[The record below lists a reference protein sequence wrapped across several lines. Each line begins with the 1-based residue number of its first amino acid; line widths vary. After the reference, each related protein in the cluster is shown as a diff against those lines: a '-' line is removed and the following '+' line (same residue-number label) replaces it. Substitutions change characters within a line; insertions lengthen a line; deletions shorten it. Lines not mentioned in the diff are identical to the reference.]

1 MSLNKKQKTLFGI
14 IGAVLAVAL
23 IAVIVMLAVSS
34 CADEKIYT
42 PKDIITVTIDEP
54 GVVLTLNNQ
63 KNVVDVKS
71 VGESDIDP
79 EYLKNIH
86 FQTAL
91 ERILSEMSAE
101 GTFKGTADDAMLI
114 MVESL
119 NEEDYDT
126 IGDSVNGVWTRHGY
140 TAKILPLYI
149 KARQAS
155 IEKTA
160 EQKDITYAKAY
171 FCQKIA
177 KESGNLKA
185 DELYGKSIA
194 EIYKLSKEDKSDD
207 HINSVINSLNSSQ
220 VEIEP
225 PVSSSE
231 VSSGDGENSSHN
243 TSTGSSSVSSS
254 SDSGS
259 SAAQGSSSSASESS
273 DSSSQG
279 GTFETSMSQADN
291 GGWTDGWY

>member
-23 IAVIVMLAVSS
+23 KAVAVMLAVSS
-34 CADEKIYT
+34 CGDETIYA
-42 PKDIITVTIDEP
+42 PKDLITVTIDEP
-54 GVVLTLNNQ
+54 GIELTLNNQ
-63 KNVVDVKS
+63 KNVIGATV
-71 VGESDIDP
+71 VGNSDIDP

-91 ERILSEMSAE
+91 ERILSELKSD
-101 GTFKGTADDAMLI
+101 GTFNGGADDAMLI

-119 NEEDYDT
+119 KEEDYNT
-126 IGDSVNGVWTRHGY
+126 IGDLVNDVWSRHGY
-140 TAKILPLYI
+140 SAKMLPLYI

-160 EQKDITYAKAY
+160 EQKGITYAKAY
-171 FCQKIA
+171 FCQKTA
-177 KESGNLKA
+177 KESENLKA

-194 EIYKLSKEDKSDD
+194 EIYKLWVEDKSDD

-220 VEIEP
+220 IEIEP

-231 VSSGDGENSSHN
+231 VASGEGSSHN
-243 TSTGSSSVSSS
+243 TSSGSSSSSS
-254 SDSGS
+254 SGGS
-259 SAAQGSSSSASESS
+259 SSSETQGSSSSLPSS
-273 DSSSQG
+273 DDSSSQG
-279 GTFETSMSQADN
+279 GTFETSMSQADD
-291 GGWTDGWY
+291 GGWVDGWY